1 MTASESHPSSASASG
16 AFHPQR
22 SSLRHD
28 LRTPINA
35 ILGYSE
41 MLLEDLSPEEDLEQI
56 LLNKINRAGQ
66 QLLEQVN
73 QLVTPSSS
81 AQVSQIRHSL
91 RSPLTVVI
99 GYTELLLEEM
109 NAERQ
114 ADLERIRSA
123 SQQMLGLIE
132 QIILIETNPQCSPAT
147 GVAATD
153 IAPGSEVELAA
164 AGQASCE
171 DLTGKI
177 LVVDDSLIN
186 RDLLSRR
193 LERQGYTVKLSE
205 NGQQALQLLESQNF
219 DLVLLDVIM
228 PKMNG
233 LELLRLMKDAPN
245 LKDIPVIMISA
256 LDEVE
261 SAVRCIELGAEDY
274 LTKPFN
280 TILLKARIRACLEK
294 KYLRDQER
302 EYLHQVTRLTEAAA
316 AVEGARFKPD
326 SLAEVARRQDALGQL
341 ARVFQHMA
349 AEVYGREQRLQ
360 QQIQQL
366 KIEIDQEKRVRQVAE
381 ITESGFFKDLQQRA
395 VLLRKKVNSDD
406 G

>member
-16 AFHPQR
+16 TFSSQR

-41 MLLEDLSPEEDLEQI
+41 MLLEELSPEEDLEQI

-81 AQVSQIRHSL
+81 AEVSQIRHSL

-109 NAERQ
+109 KAERQ
-114 ADLERIRSA
+114 TDLERIRSA

-132 QIILIETNPQCSPAT
+132 QIVLVETDPQVSQVT

-153 IAPGSEVELAA
+153 VAPGSEVELGAS
-164 AGQASCE
+164 GQASSE

-177 LVVDDSLIN
+177 LVVDDTLIN

-193 LERQGYTVKLSE
+193 LERQGHTVKLSE
-205 NGQQALQLLESQNF
+205 NGQQALQLLESQSF

-233 LELLRLMKDAPN
+233 LELLRLMKDTPN
-245 LKDIPVIMISA
+245 WKDIPVIMISA

-280 TILLKARIRACLEK
+280 TILLKARIKACLEK

-302 EYLHQVTRLTEAAA
+302 QYLHQVACLTEAAA
-316 AVEGARFKPD
+316 AVEGAKFQPD
-326 SLAEVARRQDALGQL
+326 SLAEVAQRQDALGQL

-381 ITESGFFKDLQQRA
+381 ITESGFFRDLQQRA
-395 VLLRKKVNSDD
+395 ALLRKKVNSDD